1 MGTMSSRIWSR
12 NKLKF
17 QWIQLI
23 HFLPKPWIEQ
33 IFIDLGYSINIAIQ
47 DHHLIKKHQ
56 IFCLNELGS
65 KELYDIELLANFL
78 RPTSEA
84 YFENVFVGHIF
95 QWNKIY
101 FLPRIVTTD
110 SRIRIFRYKISHNVL
125 YLNKKLFQFN
135 KIGSPECSFCKC
147 EEEATIHLFYGRN

>member
-33 IFIDLGYSINIAIQ
+33 IFIDLGYSINLAIQ

-56 IFCLNELGS
+56 IFCLNELNS
-65 KELYDIELLANFL
+65 KELYNIHLLANFL
-78 RPTSEA
+78 KPTLPT
-84 YFENVFVGHIF
+84 YFENVFAGHVF
-95 QWNKIY
+95 EYNKIY
-101 FLPRIVTTD
+101 ILLGIVKTD
-110 SRIRIFRYKISHNVL
+110 SRIQIFQYKILDNIL
-125 YLNKKLFQFN
+125 YVNKKLFQFN
-135 KIGSPECSFCKC
+135 
-147 EEEATIHLFYGRN
+147 

>member
-1 MGTMSSRIWSR
+1 MGTTSSRIWSR

-23 HFLPKPWIEQ
+23 HFLPRSWIEQ
-33 IFIDLGYSINIAIQ
+33 IFIDLGYSINLAIQ
-47 DHHLIKKHQ
+47 EHRFIKKHQ
-56 IFCLNELGS
+56 IFCLYKLGS

-78 RPTSEA
+78 RPTSEV
-84 YFENVFVGHIF
+84 YLENVFAGHIF

-110 SRIRIFRYKISHNVL
+110 SRIRIFPYKISHNVL
-125 YLNKKLFQFN
+125 YLNKKLFQIN

-147 EEEATIHLFYGRN
+147 EEETTIHLFYGRN